1 MELGGRSTDTVCSW
15 HLSSWAVWCPLPS
28 RQQELIGLAHRLS
41 LAIVSRAPESL
52 FPFAES

>member
-1 MELGGRSTDTVCSW
+1 MCSW
-15 HLSSWAVWCPLPS
+15 HLSSWGAWCTLPS
-28 RQQELIGLAHRLS
+28 QQQELIRLTDRLS